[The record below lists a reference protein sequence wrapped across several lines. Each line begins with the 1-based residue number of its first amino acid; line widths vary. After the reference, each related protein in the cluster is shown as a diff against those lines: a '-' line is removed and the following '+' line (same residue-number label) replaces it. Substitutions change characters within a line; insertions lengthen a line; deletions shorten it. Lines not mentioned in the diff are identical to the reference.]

1 MSFWWALPHILVKT
15 GTCVIR
21 DELFNNI
28 EKGVLIMPKRLSTE
42 AKELIIKVCNLISY

>member
-1 MSFWWALPHILVKT
+1 MSFWWALLLILAKI
-15 GTCVIR
+15 GTYVIR

-42 AKELIIKVCNLISY
+42 SKELIIKVCHLISY